1 MSERERGRCFTF
13 NVSVFLSF
21 GAAYWQTVT
30 EIERPLGGLADP
42 PLDLQ
47 ADVFALGG
55 EPLLNR
61 SLASFVPVRQASSF
75 VNRPLLP

>member
-1 MSERERGRCFTF
+1 MSESERGRCFTF

-47 ADVFALGG
+47 EDVFVLLG

-61 SLASFVPVRQASSF
+61 SLASFVPVTEAS
-75 VNRPLLP
+75 